1 MRKIVK
7 NISQKLLKLDLLFL
21 CNGKRFNSFI
31 EHSDLTN
38 ESDTDEI
45 IDAIKLTVPVG
56 CSKPLIRIGG
66 DKDGAYLIP
75 NDLNDIDACFSPGT
89 DYTKSFEDELA
100 KKYQIKSFMSDAS
113 VKTSSL
119 KLIEGYQFFQEKWI
133 SDFNYKNTMTLSNWI
148 KSVNLDN
155 PKNLIL
161 QMDIEGSEYS
171 SLIQT
176 SESCLKK
183 FKILAIEFHN
193 LDYLKNERF
202 LNQRFVPVLRRIL
215 QNFDCVHA
223 HANNAS
229 PCFEIGDYKIPR
241 TLELTFYRK
250 DCNHGEKK
258 RHIPHKKDIVNAPS
272 HPPIVLGKPWT

>member
-7 NISQKLLKLDLLFL
+7 AITQKFLKLDLLFL
-21 CNGKRFNSFI
+21 YNGKRFNSFI
-31 EHSDLTN
+31 EHSDCTN
-38 ESDTDEI
+38 ESDPADIKE
-45 IDAIKLTVPVG
+45 AINLTVPVG

-75 NDLNDIDACFSPGT
+75 DDLKNIDACISPGT
-89 DYTKSFEDELA
+89 DLTKTFEDELA
-100 KKYQIKSFMSDAS
+100 RKYQIKSFMSDAS
-113 VKTSSL
+113 VKASSL
-119 KLIEGYQFFQEKWI
+119 KLIKGYQFFQEKWI
-133 SDFNYKNTMTLSNWI
+133 SDFNYRNTITLSEWI
-148 KSVNLDN
+148 KSINLEN
-155 PKNLIL
+155 SKNLIL

-176 SESCLKK
+176 SEGCLKK
-183 FKILAIEFHN
+183 FRILAIEFHN

-229 PCFEIGDYKIPR
+229 PYFIIEDYKIPR

-250 DCNHGEKK
+250 DCNLGEKK
-258 RHIPHKKDIVNAPS
+258 KIIPHKKDIINAPWL
-272 HPPIVLGKPWT
+272 PPFWLGKPWV

>member
-56 CSKPLIRIGG
+56 CSKPLIRIGV

-75 NDLNDIDACFSPGT
+75 NDLNDI
-89 DYTKSFEDELA
+89 DELA

-113 VKTSSL
+113 VKTSLL

-215 QNFDCVHA
+215 QNLIAFTHM
-223 HANNAS
+223 
-229 PCFEIGDYKIPR
+229 
-241 TLELTFYRK
+241 
-250 DCNHGEKK
+250 
-258 RHIPHKKDIVNAPS
+258 
-272 HPPIVLGKPWT
+272 PIMLVPVLK